1 MRYIIDYENVG
12 ADGLT
17 GIEKVTKEG
26 NKVSLF
32 YSVKNDRFPIDL
44 LSYLTSDKCVPIE
57 YFKATKTV
65 PQNVDFRI
73 GTYVGSLI
81 GRNDSL
87 IADGLFIIS
96 SDKGYQ
102 NVKDFWEEQ
111 GVKNIRLCPNIAHS
125 LNCKVEKVE
134 MLVEQ
139 MVTEPDMATIKVQE
153 EEPVPV
159 AEIVEEP
166 TPVPYRERIK
176 TLFDEQGIPK
186 KNGKVNEIVYKA
198 FDGCKTLGDYHFQ
211 LVNELTRELG
221 EHCYKLTEEMFK
233 EAHKNTYRGNFRKG
247 KKQ

>member
-12 ADGLT
+12 ADGLI

-26 NKVSLF
+26 NEVSLF

-44 LSYLTSDKCVPIE
+44 LSYLTSNKCVPIE
-57 YFKATKTV
+57 YFKATKAV

-87 IADGLFIIS
+87 ITDGIFIIS
-96 SDKGYQ
+96 SDKGYR

-125 LNCKVEKVE
+125 FNEVDK
-134 MLVEQ
+134 
-139 MVTEPDMATIKVQE
+139 A
-153 EEPVPV
+153 PVPV
-159 AEIVEEP
+159 AEKP
-166 TPVPYRERIK
+166 TPTSYRERIK

-198 FDGCKTLGDYHFQ
+198 FDGCRTLGDYHFQ
-211 LVNELTRELG
+211 LVAKLTRELG
-221 EHCYKLTEEMFK
+221 ECCYKLTEEMFK
-233 EAHKNTYRGNFRKG
+233 EAHKFGNNEYYAD
-247 KKQ
+247 